1 MRTVSWQMVG
11 CRSRLRRESGLGTR
25 PTGRQDRE
33 RVLGPAF
40 GPAHRARGAALL
52 ICIFAMLIVSG
63 LVVIALD
70 VVTTDMAITRNT
82 LSLSKALYSADAGI
96 QHALAMLRADR
107 SWRSGFPSPGVEFPP
122 GSGSRYVV
130 TVVDGVAGEVIVTS
144 TGTVGGLSKSVRAT
158 IALAP

>member
-33 RVLGPAF
+33 RILGPAY
-40 GPAHRARGAALL
+40 RARGAALL

-70 VVTTDMAITRNT
+70 VATTDMAITRNT

-107 SWRSGFPSPGVEFPP
+107 TWRSGFPSPGVEFPP